1 MFKLKEENAE
11 LSGKCICNFHR
22 IEGLISHFGDAQRN
36 YIHKRNEMLA
46 CHDADVRA
54 QSRFAVHFEGAK

>member
-1 MFKLKEENAE
+1 MQF
-11 LSGKCICNFHR
+11 SSHR
-22 IEGLISHFGDAQRN
+22 RTDFAFGDAQRN